1 MTEYKSDIGLARS
14 TEIRKG
20 VPLPRAQSSRALDL
34 PFDDMDVGDS
44 FELEVDHD
52 YENST
57 KSMENRI
64 RSAAYRNGKR
74 LDKSF
79 AVRRIDDYTLGVW
92 RTR

>member
-1 MTEYKSDIGLARS
+1 MSDIGSARS

-20 VPLPRAQSSRALDL
+20 VPMPRAQSSRTLDL
-34 PFDDMDVGDS
+34 PFENMDVGDS
-44 FELEVDHD
+44 FEIEVDTD
-52 YENST
+52 YETST
-57 KSMENRI
+57 KHMENRV

-74 LDKSF
+74 LDLSF

>member
-1 MTEYKSDIGLARS
+1 MSGAIDVALLRS

-20 VPLPRAQSSRALDL
+20 VPMPRAQSSRTLDL
-34 PFDDMDVGDS
+34 PFESMDVGDS
-44 FELEVDHD
+44 FEIECDID
-52 YENST
+52 YSSST
-57 KSMENRI
+57 RQLENRI

-74 LDKSF
+74 LGLGF